1 MAILRTDEIRK
12 MSLDD
17 RMKNL
22 NDLNLRML
30 RFKAKIASGGNV
42 DNPGEIREIKR
53 TIARIKTI
61 NNEDQRQKLLDE
73 LQVK

>member
-61 NNEDQRQKLLDE
+61 NNEDQRQKRLDE

>member
-1 MAILRTDEIRK
+1 MAILRKDEIRK
-12 MSLDD
+12 MSLDV

-22 NDLNLRML
+22 NDLSLRML

-42 DNPGEIREIKR
+42 ENPGEIREIKR

-73 LQVK
+73 LQTQ